1 MRTNPWASG
10 LLLSVSILTGCAVGP
25 DYRSPEIDVS
35 SRFLGQEAIVHRDVQ
50 SKADLIAW
58 WAGFDDPLLTRFISL
73 ALEQNLDIAQAAA
86 RVAQSRASLRLA
98 DAALL
103 PSANVSA
110 NAARTYQSVET
121 PLGQLL
127 SATRDFDRNGSY
139 YEANLNASWEIDLV
153 GGLRRGREAARAEFD
168 ASEAGAIATR
178 LAVAAQ
184 TADVYVT
191 IRGLQARIAIARQQ
205 AQTRRELLSTVKL
218 QFEKGI
224 AAELQMRQ
232 VEGSLAQVEAQIPVL
247 ESGLDAAMNA
257 LDVLLAVQ
265 PGTYRADLSTDASIP
280 AAPGLAETGTP
291 AEMIRRRPDLIVAER
306 RIAAASARVGVA
318 IAEYYPKF
326 SLGALVGSAAAMASG
341 NLFTGAASQ
350 ALGVLGLRWRLFDF
364 GRIDAQIAGARGQE
378 AEALAAYRL
387 AALRATEDVENA
399 FSALVKRETQAGIL
413 TRGESSLARARE
425 NSAAAYKGGVVS
437 LIEVLDADSNLLQV
451 RDAKAQAQTEA
462 ARAAVASFRALGGG
476 WDAPTASS
484 NGLYSNLS
492 STDGRQA
499 K

>member
-1 MRTNPWASG
+1 MPTDLRPLA
-10 LLLSVSILTGCAVGP
+10 LLLGVSLLTACAVGP

-50 SKADLIAW
+50 SKADLTAW
-58 WAGFDDPLLTRFISL
+58 WSGFDDPLLTRFISL

-86 RVAQSRASLRLA
+86 RVARSRASLRLA

-103 PSANVSA
+103 PSINTNA
-110 NAARTYQSVET
+110 NAARSYQSLET

-139 YEANLNASWEIDLV
+139 YEANLNASWEIDV
-153 GGLRRGREAARAEFD
+153 FGGLRRGREAARAEYA
-168 ASEAGAIATR
+168 ASEAGAVATR
-178 LAVAAQ
+178 LAVTAQ

-205 AQTRRELLSTVKL
+205 TETRRELVSTVKL

-232 VEGSLAQVEAQIPVL
+232 AEGSLAQVEAQIPVL
-247 ESGLDAAMNA
+247 EAGLDSAMNA

-265 PGTYRADLSTDASIP
+265 PGTYRAELSADASIP
-280 AAPGLAETGTP
+280 VAPGLAETGTP

-306 RIAAASARVGVA
+306 RIAAASARIGVA

-326 SLGALVGSAAAMASG
+326 SLGGLLGSATAIASG
-341 NLFTGAASQ
+341 NLFTGAVSQ

-425 NSAAAYKGGVVS
+425 NSVAAYKGGVVS
-437 LIEVLDADSNLLQV
+437 LIEVLDAESNLLQV

-484 NGLYSNLS
+484 NGLYSNLWGANS
-492 STDGRQA
+492 
-499 K
+499 

>member
-1 MRTNPWASG
+1 M
-10 LLLSVSILTGCAVGP
+10 
-25 DYRSPEIDVS
+25 
-35 SRFLGQEAIVHRDVQ
+35 
-50 SKADLIAW
+50 
-58 WAGFDDPLLTRFISL
+58 
-73 ALEQNLDIAQAAA
+73 
-86 RVAQSRASLRLA
+86 
-98 DAALL
+98 
-103 PSANVSA
+103 SA

-139 YEANLNASWEIDLV
+139 YEANLNASWEIDV
-153 GGLRRGREAARAEFD
+153 FGGLRRGREATRAEFE

-280 AAPGLAETGTP
+280 APPGLAETGTP

-306 RIAAASARVGVA
+306 RIAAASARIGVA

-326 SLGALVGSAAAMASG
+326 SLGALVGS
-341 NLFTGAASQ
+341 TGRRSS
-350 ALGVLGLRWRLFDF
+350 RF
-364 GRIDAQIAGARGQE
+364 
-378 AEALAAYRL
+378 
-387 AALRATEDVENA
+387 ATP
-399 FSALVKRETQAGIL
+399 
-413 TRGESSLARARE
+413 
-425 NSAAAYKGGVVS
+425 
-437 LIEVLDADSNLLQV
+437 
-451 RDAKAQAQTEA
+451 
-462 ARAAVASFRALGGG
+462 
-476 WDAPTASS
+476 PT
-484 NGLYSNLS
+484 
-492 STDGRQA
+492 
-499 K
+499 